1 MVWTYEWHLD
11 KMLSNNTFLE
21 TRVQGLLDGL
31 VFVERSL
38 GVHVQC
44 VLKMNRFY
52 TLDAI
57 LRFCFVKYDVKL
69 KPYM

>member
-1 MVWTYEWHLD
+1 
-11 KMLSNNTFLE
+11 MLTNNTFLE

-38 GVHVQC
+38 VVHVQC

-57 LRFCFVKYDVKL
+57 QF
-69 KPYM
+69 

>member
-1 MVWTYEWHLD
+1 MVWIYEWHLD

-31 VFVERSL
+31 VFVEISL
-38 GVHVQC
+38 VVQVQC

-57 LRFCFVKYDVKL
+57 QF
-69 KPYM
+69 